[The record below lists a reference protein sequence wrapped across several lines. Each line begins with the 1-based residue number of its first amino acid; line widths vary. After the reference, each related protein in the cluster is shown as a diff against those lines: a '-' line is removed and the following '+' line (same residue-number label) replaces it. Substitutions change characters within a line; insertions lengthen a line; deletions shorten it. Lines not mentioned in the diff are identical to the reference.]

1 MKLVS
6 ALTCFILL
14 NNLKIGEPW
23 QLSGPVYD
31 ILRISWN
38 NLNPAKIKDIS
49 EDLVDIKTHL
59 DKLEHT
65 VTFGWDIKT
74 VEHLIETYIDVQLQ
88 DKSTQEKWADTAL
101 EYGSDGF
108 DKSLKSLKEIMD
120 GSSQIF
126 AEDSIL
132 AVIGNQNTEFVS
144 YTASKKYLPGRWP
157 PLCMM

>member
-1 MKLVS
+1 MNPVT

-14 NNLKIGEPW
+14 NYLKIGETW
-23 QLSGPVYD
+23 QLSGPVYA

-38 NLNPAKIKDIS
+38 SADGILAKIKDIS
-49 EDLVDIKTHL
+49 DDLIDIKTHL

-65 VTFGWDIKT
+65 VTFGRDIKT
-74 VEHLIETYIDVQLQ
+74 VEHLIETYIEVQSQ

-108 DKSLKSLKEIMD
+108 DKSLKSLKETMD

-132 AVIGNQNTEFVS
+132 AIIGNQNTEFFI
-144 YTASKKYLPGRWP
+144 KEYLP
-157 PLCMM
+157 LCKM